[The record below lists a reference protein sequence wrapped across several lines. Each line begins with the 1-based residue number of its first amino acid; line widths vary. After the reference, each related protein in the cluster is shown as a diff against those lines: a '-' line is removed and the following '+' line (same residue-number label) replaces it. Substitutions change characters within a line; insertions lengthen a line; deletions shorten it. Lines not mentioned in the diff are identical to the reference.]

1 MPATR
6 DIVTARTRRGAG
18 KAGSAQAAGPIRLRN
33 YTVATLPAAASY
45 TYGMVWVS
53 DAATNAI
60 ACVSDGTNWKRLD
73 TGATVS

>member
-6 DIVTARTRRGAG
+6 DIVTGRTRRGAG
-18 KAGSAQAAGPIRLRN
+18 ASGAVQPSGPVRLKN

-45 TYGMVWVS
+45 TYGIVWVS